1 MAYSID
7 IINLCIYNYNNKIN
21 ISEIASKLNISRQ
34 TIYNWLIRYEYYFN
48 NNIYLSKII
57 NKNNIH
63 GLSKIHL
70 YQNII
75 INFIENNQG
84 CNLNDIYKNSNIN
97 ISKSSICRLL
107 KNNNYS
113 YKKINNRSIPYDK
126 TILDTNRKTFTN
138 NILDNTFMN
147 TISIDECSFCIN
159 DYKQYG
165 YSKKNIKFNKY
176 YKHKQVRERYTLLMA
191 INKEKI
197 IDYIILK
204 GGINLEIYKNFFIK
218 NKNNFYNNTILH
230 DNLRVHHANLLK
242 DYCKSTKINLLYTP
256 AYSPDFNPIERVFS
270 ELKRNF
276 RKIEHHNNLKD
287 NIITIIN
294 NFNNDNLIKYYN
306 CSLKYIYQYRN

>member
-1 MAYSID
+1 MTYSID

-70 YQNII
+70 YQDII
-75 INFIENNQG
+75 INFIENNLG
-84 CNLNDIYKNSNIN
+84 CNLNDIYKNCNIN

-113 YKKINNRSIPYDK
+113 YKKINNRIIPYNK
-126 TILDTNRKTFTN
+126 QILDKNRNIFSN
-138 NILDNTFMN
+138 NISDNAFIN

-204 GGINLEIYKNFFIK
+204 EGINLEIYKNFFIK
-218 NKNNFYNNTILH
+218 NINNFSNNTILH

-287 NIITIIN
+287 NIITTIN
-294 NFNNDNLIKYYN
+294 TFNNDNLIKYYN
-306 CSLKYIYQYRN
+306 CSLKYIHQYRN

>member
-21 ISEIASKLNISRQ
+21 ISKIASKLNISRQ

-84 CNLNDIYKNSNIN
+84 CNLNDIYKNCNMN

-126 TILDTNRKTFTN
+126 T
-138 NILDNTFMN
+138 ILDNTFMN

-191 INKEKI
+191 INKENI

-242 DYCKSTKINLLYTP
+242 DYCKSIKINLLYTP
-256 AYSPDFNPIERVFS
+256 GYSPDFNPIERVFS
-270 ELKRNF
+270 ELKRSF